1 MSSDRV
7 IFALKFSCRTASPLC
22 FNSSGKENPMRNSF
36 LCILLLA
43 ATALTAQSSAPIALP
58 AAVRTGGM
66 TLNEALATRRSIRS
80 YTAAPITLAEISQLL
95 WSAQG
100 ITGDKGGR
108 TAPSAHA
115 QYFLHVYVARPEGF
129 FEYIPASHSLQQLS
143 GKDIRAAL
151 STQDVVKNAPIV
163 FLIAGEYERASKV
176 TQAEVAHRLVNLE
189 AGHAAQNMLL
199 QATAMK
205 LGAVPVGGVDAKQ
218 TAAAAA
224 LPADISP
231 IYLVPVGHPKP

>member
-1 MSSDRV
+1 
-7 IFALKFSCRTASPLC
+7 
-22 FNSSGKENPMRNSF
+22 MRNAF
-36 LCILLLA
+36 LGIILFT
-43 ATALTAQSSAPIALP
+43 ATALTAQTIALP
-58 AAVRTGGM
+58 APTRTGGM
-66 TLNEALATRRSIRS
+66 TLNEALAERRSIRS
-80 YTAAPITLAEISQLL
+80 YTATPITLSEISQLL

-100 ITGDKGGR
+100 VTNDKGGR

-115 QYFLHVYVARPEGF
+115 QYFLHLYVARPEGF
-129 FEYIPASHSLQQLS
+129 FEYLPASHSLQQLS

-163 FLIAGEYERASKV
+163 FLIAGDYERAGKL

-199 QATAMK
+199 QASALK
-205 LGAVPVGGVDAKQ
+205 LGAVSVGGVDAKQ

-224 LPADISP
+224 LPANLGA
-231 IYLVPVGHPKP
+231 IYLIPVGHPKP

>member
-1 MSSDRV
+1 
-7 IFALKFSCRTASPLC
+7 
-22 FNSSGKENPMRNSF
+22 MRNAF
-36 LCILLLA
+36 LIIILLA
-43 ATALTAQSSAPIALP
+43 ATTLTAQTIALP
-58 AAVRTGGM
+58 APTRTGGM
-66 TLNEALATRRSIRS
+66 SLTEALATRRSIRS
-80 YTAAPITLAEISQLL
+80 YTATPITLAEISQLL

-100 ITGDKGGR
+100 VTNDKGGR

-115 QYFLHVYVARPEGF
+115 QYFLHLYVARPEGF

-143 GKDIRAAL
+143 AKDIRAAL

-163 FLIAGEYERASKV
+163 LLIAGEYDRAAKL

-199 QATAMK
+199 QATALK
-205 LGAVPVGGVDAKQ
+205 LGAVSVGGVDAKQ

-224 LPADISP
+224 LPADLSA
-231 IYLVPVGHPKP
+231 IYLIPVGHPKP